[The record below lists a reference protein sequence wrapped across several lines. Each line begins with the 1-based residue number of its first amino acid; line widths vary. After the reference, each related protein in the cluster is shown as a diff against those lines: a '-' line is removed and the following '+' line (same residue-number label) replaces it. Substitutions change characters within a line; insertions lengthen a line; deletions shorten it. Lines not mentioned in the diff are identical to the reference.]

1 MGQASSISTVLVGEN
16 LCVNA
21 WFSGHLATELPYN
34 CAVLVLSLDT
44 SSPTGSIA
52 VLREDCL
59 IGVISTH
66 TDETY
71 SSRIFRQ
78 LEFLL
83 AELRLKLDAFDLFAV
98 NAGPGSFTGLRVGLT
113 TAKAW
118 ADAFSRPVVPVS
130 GLEAVATQTSEGAEH
145 IVSVVDARRGQ
156 LYVGSYKRTL
166 TQSSHQPVL
175 IRAVQDS
182 VMSPEEF
189 LGWLEAPEQTEGI
202 VVTPSQSLLES
213 VLYNCNRSEHPIRK
227 VSPVLAPSIGVL
239 ACSKAREGESVD
251 ALTLDANY
259 VRRSD
264 AELNWKGK

>member
-1 MGQASSISTVLVGEN
+1 MV
-16 LCVNA
+16 
-21 WFSGHLATELPYN
+21 FRHLASELPYN

-44 SSPTGSIA
+44 SSPFGSIA
-52 VLREDCL
+52 VLSEDRL
-59 IGVISTH
+59 IGVISTQ

-83 AELRLKLDAFDLFAV
+83 TELHLKLDSFDLFAV

-113 TAKAW
+113 AAKAW
-118 ADAFSRPVVPVS
+118 TEAFSKPVVAVS
-130 GLEAVATQTSEGAEH
+130 GLEAVAMQASDRAER
-145 IVSVVDARRGQ
+145 IVPVIDARRGQ
-156 LYVGSYKRTL
+156 LYVGSYNRTL
-166 TQSSHQPVL
+166 KQNSHQPVL
-175 IRAVQDS
+175 VRVAEDS
-182 VMSPEEF
+182 VMSPDEF
-189 LGWLEAPEQTEGI
+189 LGWFEAPERAGGI
-202 VVTPSQSLLES
+202 VVTPSRAWLES
-213 VLYNCNRSEHPIRK
+213 ILSDSNGAERYIRE

-239 ACSKAREGESVD
+239 AYFKARKGESVD